1 MADMEKVSAS
11 GDMPLRVKEEA
22 VKYLSSVPQF
32 HGIPDRVLIR
42 LAALRTR
49 LSVTDRWV
57 AIALIVRN
65 RIPVPVP
72 SPPRQPQVR
81 AGVATA
87 PAKLEVIIGER
98 IPPVS

>member
-1 MADMEKVSAS
+1 MADREKVSAS
-11 GDMPLRVKEEA
+11 GDIPLRVKSEA
-22 VKYLSSVPQF
+22 VKYLSSLPQF
-32 HGIPDRVLIR
+32 HGIPDSVLIR
-42 LAALRTR
+42 LAARRTR

-72 SPPRQPQVR
+72 SPPAQPQGR
-81 AGVATA
+81 PSEATT
-87 PAKLEVIIGER
+87 PAKLELIIGGR